1 MQELTRRRVLTGTGL
16 AGLSAVAGCLDGVNA
31 GGDTETNSVQSSFFV
46 FGAVTAAVAGDATD
60 ASVLVP
66 IGQHGHGWEPGPRVR
81 ESIRD
86 ASLLVHGMN
95 GFQPWVD
102 DITTDLAADGAGV
115 ETVDA
120 SADVDLLP
128 LDGGHGHDDGD
139 HETEHGTEHHDE
151 HTGTEHHD
159 EDHDGTEHHEEEH
172 HDDGHDGTEH
182 HEEEHHDDGHD
193 GHDHGGEFD
202 PHFWLDPLR
211 VQTAVDTVR
220 EGLAAIDPANAD
232 VYESNATA
240 YRERLDSLHADLEA
254 TVADASKGTLLVA
267 GHDAFSYLGDR
278 YGLEVEA
285 LTGLSPDSQPTARDI
300 ERAQEV
306 IEHHDLRY
314 ICADPLESQ
323 RAAEQL
329 VAETDAE
336 AVLPL
341 TALPGLHAD
350 WADRDWG
357 YVDIVENVNRPTL
370 ERALE
375 A

>member
-1 MQELTRRRVLTGTGL
+1 MRELTRRRVLAGTGL
-16 AGLSAVAGCLDGVNA
+16 AGLSGVAGCLDGLSA
-31 GGDTETNSVQSSFFV
+31 GGEAETGGVESSFFL
-46 FGAVTAAVAGDATD
+46 FGAVAAAVAGDATD

-66 IGQHGHGWEPGPRVR
+66 VGQHGHGWEPGPRVR
-81 ESIRD
+81 ESIRE
-86 ASLLVHGMN
+86 ASLLVHGMP

-102 DITTDLAADGAGV
+102 DITTDLVADDAAV

-128 LDGGHGHDDGD
+128 LGEGHGHGDG
-139 HETEHGTEHHDE
+139 EEEHGTEHHDE
-151 HTGTEHHD
+151 HTAEDHGTEHAGTDHPEDEHHD
-159 EDHDGTEHHEEEH
+159 EHDHD
-172 HDDGHDGTEH
+172 
-182 HEEEHHDDGHD
+182 
-193 GHDHGGEFD
+193 GEFD

-211 VQTAVDTVR
+211 VRTAVGTVR
-220 EGLAAIDPANAD
+220 EALVAVDPANAD
-232 VYESNATA
+232 VYDANAAA
-240 YRERLDSLHADLEA
+240 YRERLDGLHADLEA
-254 TVADASKGTLLVA
+254 TVADASTGTLLVA
-267 GHDAFSYLGDR
+267 GHDAFQYLGDR
-278 YGLEVEA
+278 YGIEVEA
-285 LTGLSPDSQPTARDI
+285 LTGSSPDSQPTARDI

-314 ICADPLESQ
+314 ICADPLESR

-341 TALPGLHAD
+341 TALPGLAAD

>member
-1 MQELTRRRVLTGTGL
+1 MQELTRRRVLAGTGL
-16 AGLSAVAGCLDGVNA
+16 AGLSGVAGCLDGLNT
-31 GGDTETNSVQSSFFV
+31 GGDTESGGVQSSFFV

-66 IGQHGHGWEPGPRVR
+66 VGQHGHGWEPGPRVR

-86 ASLLVHGMN
+86 ASLLVHGMP

-102 DITTDLAADGAGV
+102 DITTDLTADGAAV

-128 LDGGHGHDDGD
+128 LGDDHGHGHGE
-139 HETEHGTEHHDE
+139 HETEQHEEERGTE
-151 HTGTEHHD
+151 HTGTE
-159 EDHDGTEHHEEEH
+159 HDGTEHHEEEH
-172 HDDGHDGTEH
+172 HD
-182 HEEEHHDDGHD
+182 
-193 GHDHGGEFD
+193 DHGGEFD

-211 VQTAVDTVR
+211 IRTAVDTVR
-220 EGLAAIDPANAD
+220 ERLVAVDPANAD
-232 VYESNATA
+232 VYEANATA
-240 YRERLDSLHADLEA
+240 YRERLDALHEDIDG

-267 GHDAFSYLGDR
+267 GHDAFQYFGDR
-278 YGLEVEA
+278 YGLQIEA
-285 LTGLSPDSQPTARDI
+285 LTGMSPDAQPTARDI

-306 IEHHDLRY
+306 IEHHDLQY

-329 VAETDAE
+329 VAETDATE
-336 AVLPL
+336 VLPL
-341 TALPGLHAD
+341 TALPGLHDD

-357 YVDIVENVNRPTL
+357 YLDIVENVNRPTL

>member
-1 MQELTRRRVLTGTGL
+1 MRELTRRRVLAAGTGL
-16 AGLSAVAGCLDGVNA
+16 AGLSAVAGCL
-31 GGDTETNSVQSSFFV
+31 GGLNTGDETETSGVQSSFFV
-46 FGAVTAAVAGDATD
+46 FGAVAAAVAGDATD

-66 IGQHGHGWEPGPRVR
+66 VGQHGHGWEPGPRVR

-86 ASLLVHGMN
+86 ASLLVHGMS

-102 DITTDLAADGAGV
+102 DITTDLAADDAAV

-128 LDGGHGHDDGD
+128 LGGDHDDGD
-139 HETEHGTEHHDE
+139 HETEHGSEHHDEHTATDHHEGDHSTE
-151 HTGTEHHD
+151 HTGTEHH
-159 EDHDGTEHHEEEH
+159 HEEDDATEH
-172 HDDGHDGTEH
+172 HDDEGH
-182 HEEEHHDDGHD
+182 HD
-193 GHDHGGEFD
+193 GHDHGGESD

-211 VQTAVDTVR
+211 VRTAVETVR
-220 EGLAAIDPANAD
+220 ERLVATDPANAD
-232 VYESNATA
+232 VYDANATA
-240 YRERLDSLHADLEA
+240 YRERLDSLHADLES

-267 GHDAFSYLGDR
+267 GHDAFQYLGDR
-278 YGLEVEA
+278 YGVEVEA
-285 LTGLSPDSQPTARDI
+285 LTGMSPDSQPTARDI

-306 IEHHDLRY
+306 IEHHDLQY

-329 VAETDAE
+329 VAETDATE
-336 AVLPL
+336 VLPL
-341 TALPGLHAD
+341 TALPGLHDD

-357 YVDIVENVNRPTL
+357 YVDVVENVNRPTL

>member
-1 MQELTRRRVLTGTGL
+1 MQELTRRRVLAGTGL
-16 AGLSAVAGCLDGVNA
+16 AGLSAVAGCLDGLSA
-31 GGDTETNSVQSSFFV
+31 GGDTGTGGVESSFFV
-46 FGAVTAAVAGDATD
+46 FGAVAAAVAGDATD

-66 IGQHGHGWEPGPRVR
+66 VGQHGHGWEPGPRVR

-86 ASLLVHGMN
+86 ASLLVHGMP

-102 DITTDLAADGAGV
+102 DITTDLAADGAAV

-120 SADVDLLP
+120 SAEVDLLP
-128 LDGGHGHDDGD
+128 LGEGHGHDDHAEE
-139 HETEHGTEHHDE
+139 HETEQHEEGHSTEHHDDEHGTE

-159 EDHDGTEHHEEEH
+159 DEHGTEHTGTEHHDDEHGEE
-172 HDDGHDGTEH
+172 
-182 HEEEHHDDGHD
+182 
-193 GHDHGGEFD
+193 DHGGEFD

-211 VQTAVDTVR
+211 LGTAVDTVR
-220 EGLAAIDPANAD
+220 EELAAVDPANAD
-232 VYESNATA
+232 VYDANATA
-240 YRERLDSLHADLEA
+240 YRERLQTLHEDLES

-267 GHDAFSYLGDR
+267 GHDAFQYLGDR
-278 YGLEVEA
+278 YGIEVEA
-285 LTGLSPDSQPTARDI
+285 LTGVSPDSQPTARDI
-300 ERAQEV
+300 ERAQAV

-323 RAAEQL
+323 QAAEQL
-329 VAETDAE
+329 VAETDASE
-336 AVLPL
+336 VLPL
-341 TALPGLHAD
+341 TALPGLHDD

-357 YVDIVENVNRPTL
+357 YVDVVENVNRPTL